1 MELRRKGKTLDEIAA
16 ELGMTRQLVW
26 YDSQVVLARVYAKQT
41 RNAKKLIRRSLARL
55 ELVYEQAMEGWLR
68 SLQDYVQ
75 DVAELKVGGLNEG
88 EKIRKLREAQAG
100 DPRFLQ
106 IMIDV
111 EEKRNKLLG
120 LDKTPTVNQTN
131 VQVNVGVIP
140 DAIAKANDDDLLR
153 IVNSE
158 ASVIDVGEAP
168 SEGASSA
175 GRVLPPSAD
184 DETTPVP
191 PAN

>member
-26 YDSQVVLARVYAKQT
+26 YDSQVVLARVYAKQS

-55 ELVYEQAMEGWLR
+55 EVVYEQAMEGWLR

-75 DVAELKVGGLNEG
+75 NVEELKTGGKDEG

-106 IMIDV
+106 VMIDV

-131 VQVNVGVIP
+131 VQVNVGAIP

-153 IVNSE
+153 IVNLE
-158 ASVIDVGEAP
+158 AGVIDVGET
-168 SEGASSA
+168 SSGGASPA
-175 GRVLPPSAD
+175 GRVLSPPADGETASGPPS
-184 DETTPVP
+184 
-191 PAN
+191 N